1 MKVENIKTKFGNI
14 QFFKTKEASFNIE
27 TIKPKSKVPL
37 FYLKRNTGYLIII
50 KGQCNTPKG
59 NLKEGDF
66 IKIKPK
72 EKFWLENNANKELKY
87 LAIDIPPVKDE
98 DIVWLEK

>member
-1 MKVENIKTKFGNI
+1 MVIENIKTKFGNI
-14 QFFKTKEASFNIE
+14 KYFETKEASFNIE

-50 KGQCNTPKG
+50 EGKCKTPKG

-72 EKFWLENNANKELKY
+72 EKFWLENLTNNKLKY
-87 LAIDIPPVKDE
+87 LAIDIPPVKDG